1 MIRLLFFIFFFYKLL
16 KYVFF
21 RKTFNHK
28 CILITGGAGALGVE
42 LGRLFS
48 NIPGTKVILMDINKP
63 RLEKAR
69 EVLPNVIT
77 VCCDIT
83 NYKETQK
90 AILSLLELYD
100 IDTLVNNAGIVSKKS
115 LLQLTEKD
123 INLTFAVNSI
133 APMYLTKLLLPHMI
147 KKKKGHIVNISSVAG
162 IVGTNKLT
170 DYCASKF
177 ALVGFH
183 DALRVE
189 LKNFEGL
196 HSTCICPYFFRSDLF
211 KDSKGYPWPLNYI
224 MYIYSLKEITNLIF
238 RDIVSVKE
246 KTIYPKIFGWLIRIK
261 YIFPK
266 YVQDNFISLGSNVD

>member
-1 MIRLLFFIFFFYKLL
+1 MIKSLLFLFIFYKLF

-21 RKTFNHK
+21 KKIFNHK
-28 CILITGGAGALGVE
+28 CIIITGGAGALGVE

-48 NIPGTKVILMDINKP
+48 NIPGTKVILIDINKE

-69 EVLPNVIT
+69 TLLPDVIT

-83 NYKETQK
+83 NYKDTQK
-90 AILSLLELYD
+90 TILTLLESYD

-115 LLQLTEKD
+115 LLELTDKD
-123 INLTFAVNSI
+123 IDLTFGVNAI

-147 KKKKGHIVNISSVAG
+147 KRKKGHIVNISSVAG

-183 DALRVE
+183 DALRLE
-189 LKNFEGL
+189 LKKFEGIY
-196 HSTCICPYFFRSDLF
+196 STCICPYFFRSDLF

-224 MYIYSLKEITNLIF
+224 MYVYSLKEISSLIF
-238 RDIVSVKE
+238 RDIINVKE

-266 YVQDNFISLGSNVD
+266 YIQDNFISLGSNVD